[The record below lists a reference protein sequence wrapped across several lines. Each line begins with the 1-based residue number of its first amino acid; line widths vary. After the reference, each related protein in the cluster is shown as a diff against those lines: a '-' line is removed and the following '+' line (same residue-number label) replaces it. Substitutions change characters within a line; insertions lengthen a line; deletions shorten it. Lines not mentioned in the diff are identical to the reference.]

1 MRLKLGC
8 DYCPRGFYLEHNLFS
23 HILFTHF
30 HLPENLHATIWK
42 DNIKLVTQFQRV
54 RKNLS
59 TYKTEMKK
67 RFLKSCYG
75 RKYDMND
82 EKQDYL
88 FNDNLGRHH
97 DKLFTRLAYVNHN
110 KYDESYNEAKK
121 LLIILETKGLI
132 RS

>member
-8 DYCPRGFYLEHNLFS
+8 DYCPRGFYKEHNLFT
-23 HILFTHF
+23 HILFEHF
-30 HLPENLHATIWK
+30 HMPENMHATIWL
-42 DNIKLVTQFQRV
+42 DNIKLITKFQKV

-67 RFLKSCYG
+67 RFLKSMYG

-97 DKLFTRLAYVNHN
+97 DRLFTRLAYVRHD
-110 KYDESYNEAKK
+110 KYDDSYNEAKK
-121 LLIILETKGLI
+121 LLSLLEKQGLI